1 MKESTVRGIWT
12 KERTLREEDQRERE
26 QRQHKH
32 TAEMASLQGKEELEE
47 GSTGAA
53 EFQSWGWG
61 QGGEVGTGEEP
72 QVLKEP
78 GGQLALWYAS
88 RPQNLTPTTQVN
100 YRKGSTQRG
109 RGK

>member
-1 MKESTVRGIWT
+1 M
-12 KERTLREEDQRERE
+12 
-26 QRQHKH
+26 
-32 TAEMASLQGKEELEE
+32 
-47 GSTGAA
+47 GA
-53 EFQSWGWG
+53 
-61 QGGEVGTGEEP
+61 GEEP
-72 QVLKEP
+72 QVLKEA